1 MVQPE
6 ERAKLIQMDSALSNR
21 GDERLRLSVVIP
33 AFNEEAGISGT
44 IERVQQHLEDAAIS
58 YEIIV
63 VDDGSV
69 DQTSPKADA
78 AGARL
83 VRMPHNGGYG
93 RALKAGI
100 AVSRGELVAIIDADG
115 TYPAEKLPE
124 MVELARY
131 NDMVVGDRGISMR
144 GVPLVRRPAK
154 WVLSSL
160 ASLLAQHRIND
171 LNSGLRVFQRPSL
184 ERFLYLLPNGFSFT
198 TTITLCMLSA
208 GRRVA
213 YIPIVYSKRIGTSK
227 IRATDFFRFMSLVF
241 RLTVYFQPLRVFMPL
256 AMLLF
261 TIGILKGIYDVYLDN
276 LSETAVL
283 GVLGGIMV
291 WSLGMIADMISR
303 MQLGQDRRDN

>member
-1 MVQPE
+1 
-6 ERAKLIQMDSALSNR
+6 
-21 GDERLRLSVVIP
+21 
-33 AFNEEAGISGT
+33 
-44 IERVQQHLEDAAIS
+44 
-58 YEIIV
+58 
-63 VDDGSV
+63 
-69 DQTSPKADA
+69 
-78 AGARL
+78 
-83 VRMPHNGGYG
+83 MPQNGGYG

-100 AVSRGELVAIIDADG
+100 AVGRGELVAIIDADG

-131 NDMVVGDRGISMR
+131 NDMVVGDRGISMK

-154 WVLSSL
+154 WVLGKL
-160 ASLLAQHRIND
+160 ASLLAQHRITD

-198 TTITLCMLSA
+198 NTITLCMLSA

-227 IRATDFFRFMSLVF
+227 IRATDFFRFMTLVF

-256 AMLLF
+256 AVVLF
-261 TIGILKGIYDVYLDN
+261 TIGILKGIYDVFLDN

-303 MQLGQDRRDN
+303 MQLGQDRRDT